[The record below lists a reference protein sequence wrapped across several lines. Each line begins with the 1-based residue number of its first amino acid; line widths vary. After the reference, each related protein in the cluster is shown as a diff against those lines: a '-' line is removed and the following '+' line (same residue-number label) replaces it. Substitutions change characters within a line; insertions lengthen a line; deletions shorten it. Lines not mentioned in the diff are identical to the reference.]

1 MPRTTRL
8 HLPGIP
14 QHITQRDN
22 NRQLCFYAAE
32 DYRFYLELLQAACR
46 NHACALHAYILMTNH
61 VHLLLTPENTD
72 SISLVIRDVGRDY
85 VRTVNRTYRR
95 TGTLWEGRYKSSP
108 VDKGHYCL
116 ACYRYIEL
124 NPVRAGMVRHPEYY
138 PWSSYRCNAT
148 GEANS
153 LITPHNCWLELG
165 NDDYE
170 RTATYRELI
179 NERML
184 QADLEH
190 IRKNLDTVLPTGN
203 DRFRQEIEH
212 TLAVKLGTGRRGR
225 PRKSTE

>member
-1 MPRTTRL
+1 MPRPTRL

-14 QHITQRDN
+14 QHITQRGN
-22 NRQLCFYAAE
+22 NRQSCFYAVE
-32 DYRFYLELLQAACR
+32 DYRLYLELLQAACR
-46 NHACALHAYILMTNH
+46 SHACELHAYVLMTNH
-61 VHLLLTPENTD
+61 VHLLLTPEYAD

-95 TGTLWEGRYKSSP
+95 TGTLWEGRYKSSL
-108 VDKGHYCL
+108 VDKWHYCL

-124 NPVRAGMVRHPEYY
+124 NPVRAGMVRHPEDY

-148 GEANS
+148 GEANP

-170 RTATYRELI
+170 RTANYRELI
-179 NERML
+179 NERMV
-184 QADLEH
+184 QVDLEH
-190 IRKNLDTVLPTGN
+190 IRKSLDTGLPTGN

-212 TLAVKLGTGRRGR
+212 ALAVKLGTGRRGR
-225 PRKSTE
+225 PGKSTA